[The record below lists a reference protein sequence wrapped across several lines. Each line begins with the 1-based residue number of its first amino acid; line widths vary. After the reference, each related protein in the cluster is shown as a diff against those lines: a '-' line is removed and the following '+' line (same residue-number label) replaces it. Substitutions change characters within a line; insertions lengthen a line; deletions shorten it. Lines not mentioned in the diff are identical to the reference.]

1 LAVILSKRS
10 LLIVDDEPYILPT
23 LVALLSPY
31 YEVMTAD
38 SSDAAEKIFQKRSL
52 DIILTDQKMPRGTGI
67 ELLEW
72 VRQHSP
78 QTIRLLM
85 TGYADLED
93 AVEAINRGHVYYY
106 LLKPWRTEELLQ
118 ILRNAA
124 EKFDL
129 ERNHDEL
136 LRQLEKAN
144 RELEERVTQR
154 TLELERAN
162 ADLEKA
168 NHDLQQ
174 QAEEMK
180 RLALTDPLT
189 GLLNRRAMDGLALA
203 ELKRH
208 GRHHN
213 PVALGIIDADH
224 FREIN
229 RTYLLTGGDATLIGL
244 AKLLTGIMRE
254 SDSVG
259 RVGGEEFLVI
269 ARETNEEGA
278 RLLAERIRA
287 KVENTPIEYHEH
299 QVRVTVSIGFAIAE
313 GATQVT
319 YPQMYE
325 DASAALKRAKDGG
338 RNRCVIWR
346 MEG

>member
-1 LAVILSKRS
+1 LAVSLSKRS

-31 YEVMTAD
+31 YEVLTAD
-38 SSDAAEKIFQKRSL
+38 SSDAAEKVFHKRSI
-52 DIILTDQKMPRGTGI
+52 DMIITDQKMPRGTGI
-67 ELLEW
+67 QLLEW
-72 VRQHSP
+72 VRQFSP
-78 QTIRLLM
+78 HTIRLLM
-85 TGYADLED
+85 TGYAELED
-93 AVEAINRGHVYYY
+93 AIEAINRGHVYYY

-124 EKFDL
+124 DKFDL
-129 ERNHDEL
+129 ERNRDEL

-144 RELEERVTQR
+144 RDLEDRVTQR
-154 TLELERAN
+154 TEELEKAN
-162 ADLEKA
+162 RDLEKA
-168 NHDLQQ
+168 NRDLQQ

-203 ELKRH
+203 ELKRY

-229 RTYLLTGGDATLIGL
+229 RTYLLTGGDAALIGL
-244 AKLLTGIMRE
+244 AKLLTAIMRE

-269 ARETNEEGA
+269 ARETNEEGT

-287 KVENTPIEYHEH
+287 KVESTPIAFHEH
-299 QVRVTVSIGFAIAE
+299 QVRLTVSIGFAVAE
-313 GATQVT
+313 GNTPVT

-325 DASAALKRAKDGG
+325 EASALLKMAKEGG
-338 RNRCVIWR
+338 RNRCVVRRI
-346 MEG
+346 E